1 MTATQTPQST
11 EAGAGR
17 VVDATQTTQATTYKR
32 QSKRRTNLLSLLSPA
47 ERKAFLQEQLDQS
60 AIFRQIACAK
70 NGVTGPIARNL
81 IGDEPS
87 EEEIHEESIRSGVSE
102 NEVRRREEIA
112 RREALVE
119 VREEVLRQQEELA
132 KKQAEKDAI
141 PVPVVPPTP
150 DPNDFPGISEA
161 DAAKR
166 EELAGKEAAIA
177 VREQALKD
185 QAVQA
190 EKLKTANQA
199 TDAAIAERDRLQ
211 AERDRLE
218 AEAKKN
224 AENQTTPVPV
234 TPPVTPP
241 VSPAVPPTNTEPAVT
256 DTTTAKDDKFWT
268 TPKVATATGLGG
280 AALAGL
286 VAWGMSG
293 DPEITPTPD
302 TGVPTTEVV
311 DTDRETLL
319 LLESRGLSAPRTPL
333 GEKIL
338 EAFEKD
344 PSLRERVM
352 LDVEQ
357 TLLSE

>member
-132 KKQAEKDAI
+132 KKQAEKDAALVSA
-141 PVPVVPPTP
+141 PATPPTP

-161 DAAKR
+161 DAVKR

-185 QAVQA
+185 QVAQA

-199 TDAAIAERDRLQ
+199 TEAAIADRDRLQ

-234 TPPVTPP
+234 TPPA
-241 VSPAVPPTNTEPAVT
+241 SPAVPPTNTEPAVT